1 MGLFKSKDER
11 RIEREM
17 KIRGGIKEDEGFAE
31 ADRAVRRRAAPADG
45 EV

>member
-17 KIRGGIKEDEGFAE
+17 RFDPGCGRLKIDP
-31 ADRAVRRRAAPADG
+31 AAG
-45 EV
+45 EVFG